1 MNLRIPFFSSL
12 TVLLTAGSAWA
23 QASAAGPTVDVAIGY
38 RGLPDRSPSPQ
49 SGIQLSDEALLHVGV
64 GAEVGYD
71 SNVFYKKV
79 DPRGSATTRI
89 LPFVELTNAGRT
101 GAAPSNVFFDLGASL
116 TYREYLNT
124 DPAIKSQRAFMPSVY
139 GNLDISKDQALSFG
153 VVEGFARTEDPPYVE
168 NQQPITRDVNQAS
181 ASVRW
186 APGGGRLA
194 EVLRYTNTLDLFEHD
209 QLKYSNSMSHLLMLD
224 SSWKWLPKTALV
236 LQISQGYTS
245 YLNTDPAT
253 GKKKASSLPLHAM
266 AGVRGLI
273 TAKLAVN
280 VLVGYANG
288 FYDTIHQ
295 STTGFRGNFSVGAEA
310 NYRPTVLT
318 SIGLGY
324 RRDFQNA
331 VLGDFYYVD
340 AVYLNVGQAIAGRLG
355 FGLTARYES
364 RSFQNIPLTPDPDGP
379 VTSRHD
385 NYFQI
390 GANLDYHIRDWTYV
404 GVAYTLMDNNSDYV
418 PPAGNPGAPGPVD
431 YVKHLVFA
439 RLGVTY

>member
-12 TVLLTAGSAWA
+12 TILLAAGSAWA
-23 QASAAGPTVDVAIGY
+23 QASADGPSVQVAIGY
-38 RGLPDRSPSPQ
+38 SGLPQRSPSQQ
-49 SGIQLSDEALLHVGV
+49 SGVQVSDETLLHIGL

-71 SNVFYKKV
+71 SNVFYSKD

-89 LPFVELTNAGRT
+89 VPFLELTNASRT
-101 GAAPSNVFFDLGASL
+101 GVAPSNVFFDLGASL
-116 TYREYLNT
+116 TYREYLNN
-124 DPAIKSQRAFMPSVY
+124 DPAIKSQRAFMPSAF
-139 GNLDISKDQALSFG
+139 GNLDISRNQEISFG
-153 VVEGFARTEDPPYVE
+153 IIEGFSRSEDPPYVE

-181 ASVRW
+181 ARVRW

-194 EVLRYTNTLDLFEHD
+194 EVLTYTNTLDLFEHD
-209 QLKYSNSMSHLLMLD
+209 PLRVANSMSHLLTLD

-245 YLNTDPAT
+245 YLNTNAA
-253 GKKKASSLPLHAM
+253 GERKASSLPLHVM

-273 TAKLAVN
+273 TAKLSVN
-280 VLVGYANG
+280 LLVGYGNG
-288 FYDTIHQ
+288 FYDTIHT
-295 STTGFRGNFSVGAEA
+295 STAGAGAFTVGAEL
-310 NYRPTVLT
+310 NYRPTILT

-364 RSFQNIPLTPDPDGP
+364 RSFQNIPLTIDPNGP

-385 NYFQI
+385 NYFQV
-390 GANLDYHIRDWTYV
+390 GANLDYHIREWTYA
-404 GVAYTLMDNNSDYV
+404 GVAYMLMDNSSDYV
-418 PPAGNPGAPGPVD
+418 PPTMMAPGQVD